1 MSVRSI
7 LRSEPSESQR
17 KLLWGGG
24 YLVSATALLTL
35 TTVESDHT
43 VLRIMAVTL
52 GIGFLGVVPGYLI
65 RKALRIDESSVLL
78 AVLNSVGLSVLY
90 CVGLAVLVDTALVGV
105 VGVVPGVRPAGIV
118 GSLQG
123 VTFVVTLIATTGL
136 GLAYVVSHRE
146 WEPKPVFE
154 VLGTANRYRW
164 AVGLLTAIPALSVL
178 GTHYVNEFG
187 DGRVA
192 LAFVAVAALV
202 PLLLRAKVIPRN
214 VEAYAIFCVALGV
227 LYHTAL
233 ISPHIW
239 GWDTH
244 YEYGTA
250 LHFLQQGQW
259 NPAYASSL
267 TPLLTVTLY
276 SGLFSEVTALPLDT
290 VFKTVYPVLFALMPV
305 GVYWLSY
312 RLTAD
317 RSVAVLAPFFVIFY
331 YGFFKVIPG
340 KQAIG
345 ELFLV
350 LVLVALIARGVTTF
364 QRRVLVIGFFSALVF
379 SHYAT
384 SLLLVLF
391 LGAAYVTLK
400 TLVQAGLLENRNGG
414 FTFLR
419 PGYILLFCAIWLA
432 WFGLTAN
439 GVNLDRVASAG
450 VGAIEGPFGQH
461 SGRSGVTYVTRPY
474 GSFLWTLYKGL
485 HVVVI
490 GLAGLGVLREGTRL
504 LRRRTVDARGEY
516 AVLASVAYAFVGAS
530 TVVTFNMGFDRTLS
544 LGLVILA
551 PLVVLGARWSV
562 RSVASRVRGTPA
574 PEAAYATAV
583 AVFLIAM
590 FVFSSGAVFA
600 VAGEDV
606 PEYSIGLDE
615 QAGFPV
621 YTQEEVTATRWAS
634 EHLPAC
640 AKIGV
645 YSDRSR
651 PNSRDGLL
659 LGEVVPKERI
669 ETIPPDRTT
678 AGDASYMY
686 VSDRPLDQSDD
697 LGSYIDP
704 TATAFH
710 SEVLVDA
717 TLVYSRGPARIYQL
731 GSRPECAGE
740 ETQSE
745 SLGERLGSHSGER
758 ARSKYASRSA
768 GYAPARTATHP
779 ASPGGHSR

>member
-7 LRSEPSESQR
+7 LRSEPSESQW

-35 TTVESDHT
+35 TTVKTDHT
-43 VLRIMAVTL
+43 VLRIMAVAL

-78 AVLNSVGLSVLY
+78 AVFNSVGLSVLY
-90 CVGLAVLVDTALVGV
+90 CVGLAALVDTALVGV
-105 VGVVPGVRPAGIV
+105 VRVVPWVRPAGIA

-123 VTFVVTLIATTGL
+123 VTFVVTLVATVGL

-146 WEPKPVFE
+146 WEPGPVFE
-154 VLGTANRYRW
+154 VLGTANRYRR
-164 AVGLLTAIPALSVL
+164 AVMLLTAIPALSVL
-178 GTHYVNEFG
+178 GTYYVNEFG

-227 LYHTAL
+227 LYHTTL
-233 ISPHIW
+233 VSPHIW
-239 GWDTH
+239 GWDIH

-259 NPAYASSL
+259 SPTYASSL

-290 VFKTVYPVLFALMPV
+290 VFKAVYPVLFALMPL

-340 KQAIG
+340 KQAVA

-350 LVLVALIARGVTTF
+350 LVLVALVARGVTTF

-391 LGAAYVTLK
+391 LGAAYVGLK
-400 TLVQAGLLENRNGG
+400 TLVQAGLLENRDGG

-439 GVNLDRVASAG
+439 GVNLDRAASAG
-450 VGAIEGPFGQH
+450 VEAIQGLFGQY
-461 SGRSGVTYVTRPY
+461 SDRSGVAYATRPY
-474 GSFLWTLYKGL
+474 GSFLWTLYKGI

-490 GLAGLGVLREGTRL
+490 GLGGLGVFREGTRL

-530 TVVTFNMGFDRTLS
+530 TIVTFNMGFDRILS
-544 LGLVILA
+544 LGLVIFA

-562 RSVASRVRGTPA
+562 RSVASRVRGSLA
-574 PEAAYATAV
+574 PEAGYATTAV
-583 AVFLIAM
+583 AIFLVVM

-600 VAGEDV
+600 VAGEDL
-606 PEYSIGLDE
+606 PEYSIGLDK

-645 YSDRSR
+645 YGDRPR

-669 ETIPPDRTT
+669 ATIPPDRTT
-678 AGDASYMY
+678 AGDVSYMY
-686 VSDRPLDQSDD
+686 VSDRPLDRSDD
-697 LGSYIDP
+697 LGNYIDP

-717 TLVYSRGPARIYQL
+717 KLVYSRGPARIYQL

-740 ETQSE
+740 ETQTE
-745 SLGERLGSHSGER
+745 SLGERIDPHPGER
-758 ARSKYASRSA
+758 TRSEYASRSA

-779 ASPGGHSR
+779 ASPGGHS